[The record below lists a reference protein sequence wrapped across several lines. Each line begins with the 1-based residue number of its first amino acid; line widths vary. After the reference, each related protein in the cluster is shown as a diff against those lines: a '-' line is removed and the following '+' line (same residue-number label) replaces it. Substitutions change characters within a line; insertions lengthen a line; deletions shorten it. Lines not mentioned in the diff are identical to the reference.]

1 MISHCLYT
9 LTHCTQHSCS
19 TAKSHSPIR
28 QTIELGK
35 SLAQLGKIMKF
46 ALLQNIGKCGRYEI
60 LYIYLFVLRAEKFY
74 RYICHSPPQSLAIM
88 EDIFKIFGKL

>member
-1 MISHCLYT
+1 MLILERFKLFRAYKKGVTGKQHLTHLLVNVFHCLYT

-35 SLAQLGKIMKF
+35 ALAQLGKIMKF
-46 ALLQNIGKCGRYEI
+46 ALLQNIGKCGGMEI
-60 LYIYLFVLRAEKFY
+60 LYIY
-74 RYICHSPPQSLAIM
+74 
-88 EDIFKIFGKL
+88 